1 MPFKFI
7 NEQIE
12 GLVSVIIPSY
22 NRWKYLQNAVKSV
35 IEQSYKNV
43 EIIIIND
50 HSTEEDYY
58 KETNELTDIPN
69 LKIYHLIENQR
80 KKYNFGSAQGMTRN
94 EGMKY
99 AKGEWIAFLDDDD
112 YWYPNKLE
120 IELNVIK
127 KEKALFCSTNMHLGN
142 GMYGNEKNKKLYIT
156 EKLNKFLKYDDIKRS
171 NAICNSSVLLH
182 RKIIE
187 KTDGFKLIQYE
198 DYNLWL
204 EILQMT
210 DCLYIPI
217 PLIYYDL
224 SHGDGILYE
233 KW

>member
-1 MPFKFI
+1 MPFNFK
-7 NEQIE
+7 NEEIK

-22 NRWKYLQNAVKSV
+22 NRWKYLKNAVKSV

-50 HSTEEDYY
+50 HSTEKDYY
-58 KETNELTDIPN
+58 KETNELSDIPN

-80 KKYNFGSAQGMTRN
+80 IKYNFGSAQGMTRN
-94 EGMKY
+94 EGMKH
-99 AKGEWIAFLDDDD
+99 ARGEWIAFLDDDD

-127 KEKALFCSTNMHLGN
+127 KENALFCSTNMHLGN
-142 GMYGNEKNKKLYIT
+142 GMYGNEKNKRLYIT
-156 EKLNKFLKYDDIKRS
+156 EKLNKFLKYEDIKRS

-204 EILQMT
+204 EILQIT

>member
-1 MPFKFI
+1 MPFKFE
-7 NEQIE
+7 NEQID

-22 NRWKYLQNAVKSV
+22 NRWRYLKNAVKSV
-35 IEQSYKNV
+35 LEQSYKKV

-50 HSTEEDYY
+50 HSTEKTYFE
-58 KETNELTDIPN
+58 ENNELTNIN
-69 LKIYHLIENQR
+69 NVRIYHLLENQR

-94 EGMKY
+94 EGMKHVR
-99 AKGEWIAFLDDDD
+99 GEWIAFLDDDD

-120 IELNVIK
+120 LELTLLR
-127 KEKALFCSTNMHLGN
+127 KEQALFCSTNMHLGN
-142 GMYGNEKNKKLYIT
+142 GAYGEETNKRLYIT
-156 EKLNKFLKYDDIKRS
+156 EKLNKFLTYEDIKKS
-171 NAICNSSVLLH
+171 NAICNSSVLVH

-187 KTDGFKLIQYE
+187 QTDGFKLIQYE

-204 EILQMT
+204 EILQIT
-210 DCLYIPI
+210 NCLYIPI